1 MVHPKTS
8 TQFNTRTILV
18 KTRVLTLSLSFT
30 PAFLRGSVGSQLG
43 REHMMAATTV
53 PFPDISCADTP
64 YVGHFELLGGESYM
78 AGVDIFGVYHCSYR
92 KG

>member
-1 MVHPKTS
+1 
-8 TQFNTRTILV
+8 
-18 KTRVLTLSLSFT
+18 
-30 PAFLRGSVGSQLG
+30 
-43 REHMMAATTV
+43 MMAATTV